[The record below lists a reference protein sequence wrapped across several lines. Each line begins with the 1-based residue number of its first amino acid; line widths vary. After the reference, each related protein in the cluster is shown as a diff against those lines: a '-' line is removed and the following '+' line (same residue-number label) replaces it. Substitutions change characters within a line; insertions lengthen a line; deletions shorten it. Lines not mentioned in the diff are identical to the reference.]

1 MFKYEWYNLPN
12 SIYCWAYRMND
23 GCRYSL
29 YADSRY
35 GYWSV
40 TIYHNGEKS
49 LLSENHYGGKNAA
62 ELFLNNYL
70 AGLN

>member
-1 MFKYEWYNLPN
+1 
-12 SIYCWAYRMND
+12 MND
-23 GCRYSL
+23 DCRYSL
-29 YADSRY
+29 YADSRH

-40 TIYHNGEKS
+40 TIYHDGEKS